1 MKLSRLRSCQSNEI
15 TVTMT
20 TDYFSSRL
28 TRLKIIQLV
37 NWSTVDKLEVIDGIS
52 LAKLKVGVVR

>member
-1 MKLSRLRSCQSNEI
+1 MKLSRLRNCQSNEI
-15 TVTMT
+15 SVTMT

-52 LAKLKVGVVR
+52 LAKLRVGVIR